1 MAHYDLAVIGA
12 GSTGYHAARVASAHG
27 KSVALI
33 EGGERFGGLC
43 ILRGCM
49 PTKAMLRSG
58 EIAQLVR
65 ESSDLGIDTSEPQI
79 NWPRIVERT
88 TKLVEEFADYREES
102 ANNLQGVDIIRDWA
116 TFESPESIR
125 LSGGSLTADRFVIS
139 TGSVPRTPRSDPAG
153 NVPGLEEIGYL
164 TSDDVLG
171 MTELPDS
178 MLIFGGGAVA
188 MEFAQLFCRLAVRVT
203 VIQRSPL
210 VLSKIDADIAAGLM
224 RYLAREGVQF
234 VTDTWIDK
242 VEMRDGMKTCTVQTE
257 SGVETY
263 SADEILLAVGRR
275 PAVTGLNCEIAG
287 VDCEDGWVLVDDR
300 LRTSNPNVFAGGD
313 VVGGPAIGSHQL
325 VHVAVRQ
332 GEIIGHN
339 AFNRDQQRFDR
350 HLVPEA
356 VFTDP
361 AIGIVGLTDE
371 QAAQSDRPIL
381 TAIESFEEQGKALT
395 MGQAKGLV
403 KMIADASTG
412 EILGVHILGPEGA
425 DLIHEAIVLMH
436 FHATVHDVVTIPHLH
451 PTLAEIM
458 VEPAE
463 AIIDQMNGAT

>member
-12 GSTGYHAARVASAHG
+12 GSTGFHAARVASAQG

-65 ESSDLGIDTSEPQI
+65 ESSDMGIETSEPRI
-79 NWPRIVERT
+79 NWPRIVQRT
-88 TKLVEEFADYREES
+88 ADLVTEFADYRQES
-102 ANNLQGVDIIRDWA
+102 AKNLKGVEIIRDWA
-116 TFESPESIR
+116 TFESPDSLR
-125 LSGGSLTADRFVIS
+125 LSGGSLTADHFVIS
-139 TGSVPRTPRSDPAG
+139 TGSVPRTPRTDPLG
-153 NVPGLEEIGYL
+153 NVPGLEESGYL
-164 TSDDVLG
+164 TSDNV
-171 MTELPDS
+171 MTMSELPES

-188 MEFAQLFCRLAVRVT
+188 MEFAQLFCRLGVRVT

-210 VLSKIDADIAAGLM
+210 VLSKIDTDIATGLT
-224 RYLAREGVQF
+224 RYLAREGVRF
-234 VTDTWIDK
+234 VTDTWLDK
-242 VEMRDGMKTCTVQTE
+242 VEVQDGLKTCTIHVGE
-257 SGVETY
+257 RVETH
-263 SADEILLAVGRR
+263 SAQEILLAVGRR
-275 PAVTGLNCEIAG
+275 PAVAGLNCEIGG
-287 VDCEDGWVLVDDR
+287 VECHDGWVIVDEH
-300 LRTSNPNVFAGGD
+300 LRTSNPKVFAGGD
-313 VVGGPAIGSHQL
+313 VVGGPAIGAHQL

-339 AFNRDQQRFDR
+339 AFNRDQEKFDGR
-350 HLVPEA
+350 LVPEA
-356 VFTDP
+356 IFTDP

-371 QAAQSDRPIL
+371 QAAESDRPIL
-381 TAIESFEEQGKALT
+381 TAIESFEEQGRALT

-403 KMIADASTG
+403 KMMADATSG

-436 FHATVHDVVTIPHLH
+436 FHATVHDVAAIPHLH

-463 AIIDQMNGAT
+463 AIIHQMNGAA